1 MKDGD
6 MELSLGM
13 RIMYKDRQ
21 LTFFEDQLL
30 MANPVSESY
39 KLLDEVLS
47 DRSLIKALSKDI
59 PETSD
64 GRHRFPVEQ
73 TLRILILKH
82 QKKLSYRNLER
93 QLKYDTEDRWFC
105 KITEVPC
112 FKTLQNQLA
121 LLQEETI
128 KKINDLVMG
137 KAQSLKLT
145 KGAKMRV
152 DSTVTE
158 MNIHY
163 PTDASLLG
171 DGLRL
176 LARGLAKSGI
186 TEGVGRLSAS
196 FKRLANRVRS
206 LGRASK
212 EVVKDCLSKM
222 VIISE
227 KAIEKAKGIKEKAL
241 RQTVAT
247 YKKLVNQAKQ
257 VLKGTTTIPDRVV
270 SFFEPSARPIRR
282 GKPGGKSTEFGQVV
296 QVQEDEHFVSSWQI
310 SGQKQDEAYLAIALK
325 EHKRIFKRK
334 PKSIA
339 TDRGY
344 YSAENIQEMRD
355 EGIRQISIPKKG
367 KLNEQEKKRQ
377 RKPWFQD
384 LQKYRAGGE
393 AKISWL
399 KRCFGLDRC
408 LYKGD
413 QGFGRWV
420 GAGILANNLIVM
432 AKLMAI

>member
-1 MKDGD
+1 MG
-6 MELSLGM
+6 LSLGM
-13 RIMYKDRQ
+13 RILYKDRQ
-21 LTFFEDQLL
+21 LTFFEEQLL
-30 MANPVSESY
+30 VANPVSESY

-47 DRSLIKALSKDI
+47 DRSLIKALAKDI

-82 QKKLSYRNLER
+82 QKKLSYRSLER

-105 KITEVPC
+105 KITDVPC
-112 FKTLQNQLA
+112 FKSLQNQLA
-121 LLQEETI
+121 FLQEETI
-128 KKINDLVMG
+128 KNVNDLVMK

-186 TEGVGRLSAS
+186 TEGVGRLSSS
-196 FKRLANRVRS
+196 FKRLVNRVRS

-212 EVVKDCLSKM
+212 DVVKDCLSKM
-222 VIISE
+222 VVISE
-227 KAIEKAKGIKEKAL
+227 KAIEKAKGVKEKAL

-257 VLKGTTTIPDRVV
+257 VLKGTTTIPDRIV

-310 SGQKQDEAYLAIALK
+310 SGKKQDEAYLAIALK

-367 KLNEQEKKRQ
+367 KRNEQEKKRE
-377 RKPWFQD
+377 RKSWFKD

-432 AKLMAI
+432 AKLMAN

>member
-1 MKDGD
+1 MDQNI
-6 MELSLGM
+6 ELSLGM
-13 RIMYKDRQ
+13 RIIYKDRQ
-21 LTFFEDQLL
+21 LTFFEEQLL

-47 DRSLIKALSKDI
+47 NRSLIKTLAKDI
-59 PETSD
+59 PETSE

-73 TLRILILKH
+73 TLRILVLKH
-82 QKKLSYRNLER
+82 QKQLSYRSLER

-105 KITEVPC
+105 KITDVPC

-121 LLQEETI
+121 LLQEGTI
-128 KKINDLVMG
+128 KKINDLVMRE
-137 KAQSLKLT
+137 AQSLKLT
-145 KGAKMRV
+145 KGEKMRV

-176 LARGLAKSGI
+176 LARGLSKSGI
-186 TEGVGRLSAS
+186 IEGVGRLTSS

-212 EVVKDCLSKM
+212 DVVKDCLSKM
-222 VIISE
+222 VVISE
-227 KAIEKAKGIKEKAL
+227 KAIEKAKGIKENVL

-247 YKKLVNQAKQ
+247 YRKIVKQAKQ
-257 VLKGTTTIPDRVV
+257 VLKGTTTIPDRIV

-296 QVQEDEHFVSSWQI
+296 QIQEDEHFVSSWHI
-310 SGQKQDEAYLAIALK
+310 SGKKQDEAYLSEALK

-344 YSAENIQEMRD
+344 YSAENIQQMRD
-355 EGIRQISIPKKG
+355 AGIRQISIPKKG
-367 KLNEQEKKRQ
+367 KLNGHEKKRQ
-377 RKPWFQD
+377 RKSWFQD

-408 LYKGD
+408 LYKGE

-420 GAGILANNLIVM
+420 GAGILANNLKVM
-432 AKLMAI
+432 TKLMVN